1 MISLRR
7 ITEFEAPP
15 STVWNVVVDL
25 EAWPRYA
32 PVRSVVIEQRG
43 DRSDGSG
50 VGQVRAL
57 KTWAGTVREQV
68 TAFEPPSLLSYTLLS
83 GAPVQDYRGT
93 VTLEPSG
100 TGTRHTWEIQFDT
113 RWFLAP
119 LLTLITR
126 RTIKTTVQGLGSELT
141 KRPTD

>member
-1 MISLRR
+1 MVSLRW
-7 ITEFEAPP
+7 ITEFEASP
-15 STVWNVVVDL
+15 STVWNVLVDL

-32 PVRSVVIEQRG
+32 PVRSVGIERPG

-68 TAFEPPSLLSYTLLS
+68 TAFEPPNLLSYALFS

-93 VTLEPSG
+93 ITLEPSG
-100 TGTRHTWEIQFDT
+100 TGTTHTWEIQFDT

-119 LLTLITR
+119 LLALITR
-126 RTIKTTVQGLGSELT
+126 RTIKSTVQGLGRELT